1 LTLPRRRSYG
11 SPMQLKHWRILA
23 PATVCCA
30 LVSGLIAFAAAAEL
44 RSPHAAASP
53 AQGAKARFIAPAD
66 VDGLA
71 LLKRASLENEKL
83 WSTLDSGE
91 RALLTLDPVLQ
102 AHVEKLF
109 AQYQVPAAALV
120 AIEPS
125 TGRVLAYVSHSF
137 PKGAAV
143 DRAVDS
149 SAPAASVFK
158 VITSSAL
165 IDAGVSPETR
175 MCYGGGASSLQPID
189 LIDNPKRD
197 RTCVTLA
204 YALGHSTNA
213 VFAKLASRKLDPPT
227 LQRYADAFG
236 FGKHLTTELRATAG
250 ECAVPEQPLEFA
262 RTAAG
267 FWHSHLSPLHA
278 ALIAA
283 TIANGGVMPHASI
296 IERVVAAD
304 GRLLHSRASQ
314 PGHRVISQATARE
327 VGHMMLRT
335 VSEGTAH
342 DAFYDRGR
350 PFLGAITVAGKTGSL
365 SANDPYRAYSWWMG
379 FAPAD
384 DPQVALAALVVNGA
398 QWRIKSSFVARDALM
413 TALPPQC
420 GKSGRTSD
428 ARCAKTQRK

>member
-1 LTLPRRRSYG
+1 
-11 SPMQLKHWRILA
+11 MQLKNWRVLA
-23 PATVCCA
+23 PSAVCCT

-44 RSPHAAASP
+44 RAPHAAARP
-53 AQGAKARFIAPAD
+53 AQGAKSRFVAPAE

-71 LLKRASLENEKL
+71 LLKRARVENEKL
-83 WSTLDSGE
+83 WSTLESGE
-91 RALLTLDPVLQ
+91 RALLTLDPTLQ

-125 TGRVLAYVSHSF
+125 TGRILAYVSHSF
-137 PKGAAV
+137 PNGPTI
-143 DRAVDS
+143 DRAIDS
-149 SAPAASVFK
+149 SPPAASVFK
-158 VITSSAL
+158 VITSAAL

-175 MCYGGGASSLQPID
+175 MCYGGGASSLQPVD
-189 LIDNPKRD
+189 LVDNPKRD

-213 VFAKLASRKLDPPT
+213 VFAKLASRKLDPAA
-227 LQRYADAFG
+227 LQRYADLFG
-236 FGKHLTTELRATAG
+236 FGKPLTTELRATAG
-250 ECAVPEQPLEFA
+250 ACDVPEQSLEFA

-283 TIANGGVMPHASI
+283 TIANGGVMPHASM
-296 IERVVAAD
+296 IERVVAPD

-327 VGHMMLRT
+327 VGQMMLRT

-350 PFLGAITVAGKTGSL
+350 PFLGNVSVAGKTGSL
-365 SANDPYRAYSWWMG
+365 SGSDPYRAYSWWMG
-379 FAPAD
+379 FAPAN
-384 DPQVALAALVVNGA
+384 DPQVALAALVVNGSL
-398 QWRIKSSFVARDALM
+398 WRIKSSFVARDALM

-420 GKSGRTSD
+420 GKSGRNSD
-428 ARCAKTQRK
+428 PRCAKTQRK

>member
-1 LTLPRRRSYG
+1 
-11 SPMQLKHWRILA
+11 MQHKIRRILA
-23 PATVCCA
+23 PAAVCSA
-30 LVSGLIAFAAAAEL
+30 LVSGMISFASADLRGSEAAAG
-44 RSPHAAASP
+44 RAAPTA
-53 AQGAKARFIAPAD
+53 APRNKSRVLAPTNI
-66 VDGLA
+66 DGLA
-71 LLKRASLENEKL
+71 LLKRARIENEKY

-109 AQYQVPAAALV
+109 VQYQVPAAALV

-125 TGRVLAYVSHSF
+125 SGRVLAYVSHSF
-137 PKGAAV
+137 PAQSGI
-143 DRAVDS
+143 DRTIDS
-149 SAPAASVFK
+149 SPPAASVFK

-165 IDAGVSPETR
+165 IDAGVSPEAR
-175 MCYGGGASSLQPID
+175 MCYGGGSSSLQAID
-189 LIDNPKRD
+189 LVDNPKRD
-197 RTCVTLA
+197 RACVTLA
-204 YALGHSTNA
+204 QALGHSTNA
-213 VFAKLASRKLDPPT
+213 VFAKLASRNLNPST

-250 ECAVPEQPLEFA
+250 ECDVPEQSLEFA

-283 TIANGGVMPHASI
+283 TVANGGVMPYASI
-296 IERVVAAD
+296 IERVVSPD
-304 GRLLHSRASQ
+304 GKLIHTRASQ
-314 PGHRVISQATARE
+314 PGHRVIGQATARE
-327 VGHMMLRT
+327 VGRMMLKT

-342 DAFYDRGR
+342 DAFRERGR
-350 PFLGAITVAGKTGSL
+350 PVLGNMAVAGKTGSL

-384 DPQVALAALVVNGA
+384 DPQIALAALVVNGP
-398 QWRIKSSFVARDALM
+398 QWRIKSSYVARDALV

-420 GKSGRTSD
+420 SKAERASD
-428 ARCAKTQRK
+428 PRCASKAKRK